1 MSALCLSMVNVN
13 DFELVSPGYQRF
25 YGKRIPGRH

>member
-1 MSALCLSMVNVN
+1 MSALCLSIVNVN

-25 YGKRIPGRH
+25 YRKQITGRH